1 MSDLLSC
8 WPYRFLL
15 ALRDL
20 SLNTFGGG
28 GVFTERIRNFA
39 EPTDRIP
46 ENSRHGSLNTRRTV
60 RVPNTSRRAVD
71 AVFAFALAAAWIF
84 FALMFLVMLADVFVI
99 VRGG

>member
-8 WPYRFLL
+8 WPCRFLL
-15 ALRDL
+15 ALRGF
-20 SLNTFGGG
+20 SLNTFGRAGA
-28 GVFTERIRNFA
+28 FTERIRNFG

-46 ENSRHGSLNTRRTV
+46 KNSRHGSLNTRQTV
-60 RVPNTSRRAVD
+60 RVPNTSSHAAD

-84 FALMFLVMLADVFVI
+84 FALMFLVMLADVFAI

>member
-8 WPYRFLL
+8 WPCRFLL
-15 ALRDL
+15 ALWGL
-20 SLNTFGGG
+20 SLNTFGRGEA
-28 GVFTERIRNFA
+28 FTERISNFA
-39 EPTDRIP
+39 EPTARIP
-46 ENSRHGSLNTRRTV
+46 ENSRHGSLNRGRTV

-71 AVFAFALAAAWIF
+71 SVFAFALAAAWIF